1 MRRKRKVYALFG
13 AEPKFQSPRQVSPS
27 FQVPGKEVPRASL
40 EPLGGTV
47 GKWGLQGNDTKTL
60 QGGLGMEARNGGW
73 GLVCLGRKNHNYPW
87 EAPGLLGT
95 PSGNRDGW
103 SWDIQC

>member
-40 EPLGGTV
+40 EPIGGTV
-47 GKWGLQGNDTKTL
+47 GPAGQ
-60 QGGLGMEARNGGW
+60 
-73 GLVCLGRKNHNYPW
+73 
-87 EAPGLLGT
+87 
-95 PSGNRDGW
+95 
-103 SWDIQC
+103 